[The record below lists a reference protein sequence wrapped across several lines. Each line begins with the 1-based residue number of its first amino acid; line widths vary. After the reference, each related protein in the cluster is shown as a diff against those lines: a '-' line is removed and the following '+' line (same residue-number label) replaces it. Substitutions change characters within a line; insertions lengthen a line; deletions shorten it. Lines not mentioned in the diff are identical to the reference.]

1 MSTSMKSFKL
11 QEYLCSTQGND
22 WLKNVTVHDSND
34 HSFRYS
40 APPVA
45 WEDIHRTNN
54 SAFGDFIFDVTLRI
68 NDKSN
73 SNKTSKTIRHVL
85 RPQNMKDPISLL
97 STKQINTPIG
107 NYMGDKL
114 HNVRLIH
121 LLSKPALLRQIGLDC
136 RLSGS
141 LYEPLVDEPACSLPD
156 IQCICGQSLSRVNVT
171 HASHTDSAGVGCDV
185 CGDRQQSTGIIYRC
199 TSQKAQNQHENGYN
213 ICEQCVGL
221 QLRTFIDTDHDQDD
235 IKMADKKQ
243 KECKYGKGGMMFSV
257 GCGLLSE
264 ADMGHA
270 YEVEVFLHRSS
281 KYRNGKCVCIITT
294 SEGTTANIIEQGQVT
309 KLKFAKNKKEC
320 EWGIEK
326 FDTST
331 REGRINERTGKS
343 TETDMIIY
351 FVPVQEDEPPQQR
364 QQVRKR
370 GGRTKATARKSTGGK
385 APRRQLATKAARCS
399 APATGGMRAPRKQ
412 LAT

>member
-1 MSTSMKSFKL
+1 MAQGLQEPTFNL
-11 QEYLCSTQGND
+11 QEYLCSKDGDQWLSEVKVDDHQG
-22 WLKNVTVHDSND
+22 T
-34 HSFRYS
+34 SFRYY

-45 WEDIHRTNN
+45 WEDINRHQHKST
-54 SAFGDFIFDVTLRI
+54 GDFIFDVTI
-68 NDKSN
+68 KMKSN
-73 SNKTSKTIRHVL
+73 HDDINQHKSKRIRYVL
-85 RPQNMKDPISLL
+85 RPQNMKDPIALQ
-97 STKQINTPIG
+97 STQAINLPIG
-107 NYMGDKL
+107 NYLGNKL
-114 HNVRLIH
+114 KNHKLIDVLSQEK
-121 LLSKPALLRQIGLDC
+121 LLKAIGVNC
-136 RLSGS
+136 KLSGS
-141 LYEPLVDEPACSLPD
+141 LYEPLLDETDDCLPD
-156 IQCICGQSLSRVNVT
+156 ITCICGQSMVRSTPTESYPNAWKLYCKLNIK
-171 HASHTDSAGVGCDV
+171 CDV
-185 CGDRQQSTGIIYRC
+185 CEQYKGDSGVIYHCPLNNKHAKHPTGWD
-199 TSQKAQNQHENGYN
+199 

-221 QLRTFIDTDHDQDD
+221 QLRTFIQAPKEEQKSSNTTTTSQ
-235 IKMADKKQ
+235 KQNKNDK
-243 KECKYGKGGMMFSV
+243 YSAGGMMFSV

-385 APRRQLATKAARCS
+385 APRRQLATKAA
-399 APATGGMRAPRKQ
+399 
-412 LAT
+412 